1 MIFKMQ
7 VLQMLTAVLHG
18 SKSDDE
24 KWKRLSRLIIDT
36 LLPNLSK
43 LEVQT

>member
-1 MIFKMQ
+1 MLAT
-7 VLQMLTAVLHG
+7 VLNG
-18 SKSDDE
+18 SKTDDE

-43 LEVQT
+43 LEVM